1 MPETLPPPPKAVP
14 LGKVASPQAMTEG
27 VISGQ
32 PALRFSLKLS
42 RHAKGPILEGAVA
55 EGDWGS
61 LLPWLT
67 PSVKAFGFATFPK
80 GTALAVAANF
90 AATPKG
96 APLGELASVARLR
109 GYPPRDCFRR
119 KQARQLPFPA
129 LSPPVKMQCRSVR
142 RRSGIAL

>member
-1 MPETLPPPPKAVP
+1 MQFNRE
-14 LGKVASPQAMTEG
+14 
-27 VISGQ
+27 
-32 PALRFSLKLS
+32 LS

-80 GTALAVAANF
+80 GTALAVAASF

-96 APLGELASVARLR
+96 APLGELASVARLK
-109 GYPPRDCFRR
+109 GFPPQRR
-119 KQARQLPFPA
+119 AFAESGAANAVSLHDPSCEKVVSKRLR
-129 LSPPVKMQCRSVR
+129 LRSNESP
-142 RRSGIAL
+142 SGAFE